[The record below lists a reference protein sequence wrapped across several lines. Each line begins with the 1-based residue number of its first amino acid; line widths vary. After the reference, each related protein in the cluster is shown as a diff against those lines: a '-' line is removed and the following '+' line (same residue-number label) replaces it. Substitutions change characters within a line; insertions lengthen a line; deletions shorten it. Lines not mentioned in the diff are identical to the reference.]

1 MGKKG
6 LGEVEEEILPKKGG
20 VTAYT
25 CVCIQ
30 AERGETEKQR
40 VDFRFL
46 NRIQKC
52 SLAVRLQGKSP
63 NYSMCSL
70 IIDNRDDRN
79 HERVSS

>member
-25 CVCIQ
+25 WVCIQ

-40 VDFRFL
+40 VDFSFL

-52 SLAVRLQGKSP
+52 SLAPRKESQLLHVFVD
-63 NYSMCSL
+63 Y
-70 IIDNRDDRN
+70 
-79 HERVSS
+79 